1 MTAPLLE
8 MTSVLKTYGGLRPL
22 RVDRLVMG
30 AGDRVALLGLDAAA
44 AEVFVNLLT
53 GASLPEQG
61 RVALFG
67 TDTASI
73 NDSDEWLALLERL
86 GIVSARAVLLN
97 DLTVAQN
104 LATAYTL
111 SIDPVSD
118 EVMADVRRLAAEAGI
133 EPDWLDRRVA
143 EAPAHVRPLCHLAKA
158 LALNPAL
165 LVLEH
170 ANAFAPKDAPALAR
184 RVGAAA
190 RARGLAVLVV
200 TADEAFARAAAGR
213 VLALSAATG
222 ELKERAGWRRFLA
235 RDSPGPSR

>member
-1 MTAPLLE
+1 MTAPLVE
-8 MTSVLKTYGGLRPL
+8 MTGVQKSYGGLRPL

-30 AGDRVALLGLDAAA
+30 SGDRVALLGLDAAA

-61 RVALFG
+61 RVALVG

-73 NDSDEWLALLERL
+73 NDPDEWLALLEHL
-86 GIVSARAVLLN
+86 GIVSARAVLLD

-104 LATAYTL
+104 IATAYTL
-111 SIDPVSD
+111 SIDPVAD
-118 EVMADVRRLAAEAGI
+118 DVMADVRRLAAEAGI
-133 EPDWLDRRVA
+133 EPEWLDRRVA
-143 EAPAHVRPLCHLAKA
+143 EAPARVRPLCHLAKA

-170 ANAFAPKDAPALAR
+170 ANAFAPEDASALAR
-184 RVGAAA
+184 RVGDIA
-190 RARGLAVLVV
+190 RARKLAVLVV
-200 TADEAFARAAAGR
+200 TADEAFARAAADR

-222 ELKERAGWRRFLA
+222 DLKDRSGWRRVL
-235 RDSPGPSR
+235 PGF